1 MGLSPS
7 PLFFSLAFEVD
18 CKKRM
23 LTYIYIYIYLHFYLS
38 GMVSLRRYTLEPPL
52 PQPP

>member
-23 LTYIYIYIYLHFYLS
+23 LTYIYIYIFTFLFEWDGELAPLH
-38 GMVSLRRYTLEPPL
+38 P
-52 PQPP
+52 